1 MRNFVFLLS
10 LLFVSSDLFA
20 CTYAQVA
27 KPVVGEPNV
36 FLDCN
41 VCDFNYI
48 RTHVRF
54 VNYVRNR
61 DEAQVQVLVTTMP
74 TGSGGTQFTL
84 IFLGRESF
92 TGMDDTLRYES
103 RPSQSWDKTRQG
115 VANTLSL
122 GLVRYADQTPIGKYL
137 SVNVSKAGAST
148 VVRDRWDHW
157 VFSVSA
163 NGYLNG
169 QSLTSQNSWSGRVS
183 ASRTTA
189 QSKFLFTA
197 GTGYSESHYIASSQ
211 DVIAISRNQD
221 LQAMGALSLGGH
233 WSAGG
238 IVSSSSSTY
247 NNEKAAI
254 SLSPEIE
261 YDIFPYSQSTM
272 RQLRFRYELGYD
284 YYRYYAQTIFNKF
297 SDHLTSQG
305 LSVILNLT
313 QPWGSINASLN
324 GANYFYNFAKNHLQ
338 FYTQLSLS
346 LSQGLS
352 LNLSGAVSMIHD
364 QLSLPQSGATTDQI
378 LLQQTELATQYSY
391 WTAFGVSYTF
401 GSIYNDVVNPRLW

>member
-1 MRNFVFLLS
+1 MRKFIFLFLIFS
-10 LLFVSSDLFA
+10 FSSDLFA
-20 CTYAQVA
+20 CTDAQVA
-27 KPVVGEPNV
+27 KPVVGEPDV

-61 DEAQVQVLVTTMP
+61 EEAQVQVLVTTMP
-74 TGSGGTQFTL
+74 TGSGGTQYTL
-84 IFLGRESF
+84 IFLGRRSF
-92 TGMDDTLRYES
+92 TGMDDTLHYIS
-103 RPSQSWDKTRQG
+103 KPLQSWDKIRKG
-115 VANTLSL
+115 MANTLSL

-137 SVNVSKAGAST
+137 SVSVSKADSNS
-148 VVRDRWDHW
+148 VVTDPWNHW
-157 VFSVSA
+157 VFSVAA

-169 QSLTSQNSWSGRVS
+169 QSLTSQNSWSGNIS

-189 QSKFLFTA
+189 QSKFLFSA
-197 GTGYSESHYIASSQ
+197 GTGYSESSYIANSQ
-211 DVIAISRNQD
+211 DVIAISRNQH

-238 IVSSSSSTY
+238 IISSSSSTY
-247 NNEKAAI
+247 NNERAAI

-272 RQLRFRYELGYD
+272 RQLRFRYQVGYD
-284 YYRYYAQTIFNKF
+284 YYRYYAETIFDKY
-297 SDHLTSQG
+297 SDQLTSQG
-305 LSVILNLT
+305 LSVILDLT
-313 QPWGSINASLN
+313 QPWGSINASLY
-324 GANYFYNFAKNHLQ
+324 GANYFYNFTKNHLQ

-391 WTAFGVSYTF
+391 WTAFGVRYTF